1 MSSDILKDTKDT
13 NNNDNDNDNEIDYDS
28 PCNICGDR
36 LGNLPIHTL
45 ECNHHFHYE
54 CILKSFQTSQEHNNV
69 CPYCRHTIER
79 LPVVNGLKKLTRGIH
94 YITEYEKINYN
105 YKNIPCQHVLKSGK
119 NKGELCNKNCI
130 VGSDCCGRHFKK
142 K

>member
-1 MSSDILKDTKDT
+1 MSSDILKDTNDI
-13 NNNDNDNDNEIDYDS
+13 NDINDNNDNVIDYDS

-36 LGNLPIHTL
+36 LGNLPIYTL
-45 ECNHHFHYE
+45 ECGHRFHYE

-94 YITEYEKINYN
+94 YITEYYN
-105 YKNIPCQHVLKSGK
+105 TLHCMYSM
-119 NKGELCNKNCI
+119 LCI
-130 VGSDCCGRHFKK
+130 
-142 K
+142 

>member
-1 MSSDILKDTKDT
+1 MSSDILKDTNDI
-13 NNNDNDNDNEIDYDS
+13 NDINDNNDNVIDYDS

-45 ECNHHFHYE
+45 ECNHRFHYE

-94 YITEYEKINYN
+94 YITEYEKVNYN

-119 NKGELCNKNCI
+119 NENDILWRLYKC
-130 VGSDCCGRHFKK
+130 R
-142 K
+142 

>member
-1 MSSDILKDTKDT
+1 MSSDILKDTNDINDT
-13 NNNDNDNDNEIDYDS
+13 NNSNEIDYDS

-36 LGNLPIHTL
+36 LGNLPTHTL

-142 K
+142 N